1 MVMIFLCVIVII
13 MLAVMIMSCL
23 DDLSYCFVHLAMM
36 IVMMTMITDDDENNL
51 KSNLVSI
58 RKCGIF
64 IRSSS
69 SFNDGERRYNEHYN
83 WDVLPVPEILI
94 SSLAEINID

>member
-1 MVMIFLCVIVII
+1 M
-13 MLAVMIMSCL
+13 
-23 DDLSYCFVHLAMM
+23 
-36 IVMMTMITDDDENNL
+36 
-51 KSNLVSI
+51 SNLVSI
-58 RKCGIF
+58 RKGWIL

-94 SSLAEINID
+94 SIVAAINIDCDNDDMNMMMTMTKRTVGTKTMIPKQSQD

>member
-1 MVMIFLCVIVII
+1 MFRLMVKWM
-13 MLAVMIMSCL
+13 
-23 DDLSYCFVHLAMM
+23 
-36 IVMMTMITDDDENNL
+36 
-51 KSNLVSI
+51 SNLVSI
-58 RKCGIF
+58 RKGWIL

-69 SFNDGERRYNEHYN
+69 SFNDGERRYNEHYD